1 MDHAGQ
7 GEQDSAIMSH
17 RCEGLSAADL
27 LSQNLNLCPS
37 NSLSLEEDRDGAA
50 LLTGPPLNDNGHLQ
64 GAHRGSEEE
73 EDDTD
78 ALMKE
83 EDEESDASSLVH
95 CPSPG
100 TPMTDSSYSDT
111 GSLLETAFSPGTSP
125 EPPSFL
131 GPEELRPLTSP
142 AARPSEPGSLEQLAE
157 YGDDAQLPQRLHQVA
172 QALVLTGDYQQALC
186 CIHLERLYHQ
196 RVLENLQALQELWEP
211 RCRGAALS
219 TDTKHLEA
227 LQQLCRTHS
236 RPRLTQALR
245 PHMDSWRPT
254 PEEGAAAGPG
264 PAEQRPADTKA
275 LHACEGGRGEVGDAV
290 PPLATGGE
298 RDGSEPA
305 QLQGGDFGQAEEMED
320 EAEEE
325 TLLSGTEE
333 EIQRAS
339 DSQEE
344 QKQPPSQPGQQLE
357 EEEEEEEEEESDDV
371 MRGAAKLDD
380 LARLITV
387 EELSPASGLVSI
399 LKRRI
404 VREEDAKPPAARR
417 VRFQVSDDGYESEVG
432 GGDSCLLLLLLCLV
446 TVVIS
451 VGGTALYCALGDPH
465 SSVCLDF
472 SRKLHLCLS
481 QSQRVASQLQHWLL
495 RRSS

>member
-7 GEQDSAIMSH
+7 GEQDSAIM
-17 RCEGLSAADL
+17 SAADL

-50 LLTGPPLNDNGHLQ
+50 LLTGPPRNDNGHLQ
-64 GAHRGSEEE
+64 GARRAAEEE
-73 EDDTD
+73 EEEEDTD

-83 EDEESDASSLVH
+83 EDDEESEASSLVR

-111 GSLLETAFSPGTSP
+111 GSLLETPFSPGTSP

-131 GPEELRPLTSP
+131 GPEELSRCDGDAGRPLTSAAA
-142 AARPSEPGSLEQLAE
+142 AARPSEPGSLEQLAG

-219 TDTKHLEA
+219 MDTKHLEA
-227 LQQLCRTHS
+227 LQELCRTHS

-245 PHMDSWRPT
+245 PHMESWRPT

-264 PAEQRPADTKA
+264 PAEQRPADA
-275 LHACEGGRGEVGDAV
+275 EELHACEGGGGEVGDAV
-290 PPLATGGE
+290 PRPATAGE
-298 RDGSEPA
+298 LDGSDSA
-305 QLQGGDFGQAEEMED
+305 QAEEMED

-333 EIQRAS
+333 EIPRAS
-339 DSQEE
+339 DSQ
-344 QKQPPSQPGQQLE
+344 
-357 EEEEEEEEEESDDV
+357 V
-371 MRGAAKLDD
+371 
-380 LARLITV
+380 LASVIV
-387 EELSPASGLVSI
+387 LVS
-399 LKRRI
+399 
-404 VREEDAKPPAARR
+404 
-417 VRFQVSDDGYESEVG
+417 
-432 GGDSCLLLLLLCLV
+432 
-446 TVVIS
+446 
-451 VGGTALYCALGDPH
+451 
-465 SSVCLDF
+465 SS
-472 SRKLHLCLS
+472 S
-481 QSQRVASQLQHWLL
+481 
-495 RRSS
+495 